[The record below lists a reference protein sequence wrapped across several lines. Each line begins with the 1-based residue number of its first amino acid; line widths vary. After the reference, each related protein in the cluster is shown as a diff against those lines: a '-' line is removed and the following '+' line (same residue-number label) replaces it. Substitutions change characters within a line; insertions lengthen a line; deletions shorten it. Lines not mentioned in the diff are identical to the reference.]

1 MTGLRSTLNDVTP
14 VRDDAEVADREEHH
28 MAHIEKRPDRSK
40 RWRVRYRDPTGRERS
55 RSFARRAEADRFLAT
70 IQADLIRGEWTDPR
84 LARIPVDEWSRRWLA
99 TKRHLKPKTL
109 AGYESILRAHVLPA
123 FGGHQLRHLDRMAVE
138 EWIAELQA
146 TGLGA
151 SGVRQAR
158 QLLNSMLR
166 LAVDAGYMSSN
177 PVEGVRVP
185 RQPDGEMLFLDAAEV
200 EWLASAIREPYE
212 TLVYV
217 LAYGGLRWGEAAALK
232 RGRCDL
238 LRSRLEVAES
248 LSEARGE
255 LHFGSTKTHRSRMVG
270 IPGFLRDLLAL
281 HLARHVQSEPDALVF
296 TSPLGAPLRNS
307 NFRRQVWY
315 RAVEDAALPE
325 GLRIHD
331 LRHTCASL
339 LISAGANPKA
349 VQGHLG
355 HSSIAVTMDRYT
367 HLFPSDTEA
376 LIGRLDDVRS
386 RALAAPPR
394 PSRGPRVVGI
404 NGM

>member
-1 MTGLRSTLNDVTP
+1 
-14 VRDDAEVADREEHH
+14 
-28 MAHIEKRPDRSK
+28 MAHIEKRPHRSK

-55 RSFARRAEADRFLAT
+55 RSFARRSDADRFLAT
-70 IQADLIRGEWTDPR
+70 VQADLVRGEWTDPR
-84 LARIPVDEWSRRWLA
+84 LARIPVEEWSRRWLA
-99 TKRHLKPKTL
+99 TKQHLKPKTL
-109 AGYESILRAHVLPA
+109 AGYESILHAHVLPS
-123 FGGHQLRHLDRMAVE
+123 FGSYQLRHIDRMAVE

-166 LAVDAGYMSSN
+166 LAIDAGYLPTN
-177 PVEGVRVP
+177 PVDGVRVP
-185 RQPDGEMLFLDAAEV
+185 RQPESEMLFLDADEV
-200 EWLASAIREPYE
+200 ERLATAIRQPYG
-212 TLVYV
+212 TLIYV

-255 LHFGSTKTHRSRMVG
+255 LHFGSTKTNRSRMVG
-270 IPGFLRDLLAL
+270 VPGFLRDLLAA
-281 HLARHVQSEPDALVF
+281 HLARNVESEPGSLVF

-315 RAVEDAALPE
+315 RAVEDARLSE

-349 VQGHLG
+349 VQVHLG

-386 RALAAPPR
+386 RAVAAPPR
-394 PSRGPRVVGI
+394 PSRGPRVVGLDRT
-404 NGM
+404 

>member
-1 MTGLRSTLNDVTP
+1 
-14 VRDDAEVADREEHH
+14 
-28 MAHIEKRPDRSK
+28 MAHIEKRPHRSK

-55 RSFARRAEADRFLAT
+55 RSFARRADADRFLAT
-70 IQADLIRGEWTDPR
+70 VQADLVRGEWTDPR
-84 LARIPVDEWSRRWLA
+84 LARIPVEEWSRRWLA

-109 AGYESILRAHVLPA
+109 AGYESILHAHVLPT
-123 FGGHQLRHLDRMAVE
+123 FGSYQLRHVDRMADE
-138 EWIAELQA
+138 EWMADLQA

-166 LAVDAGYMSSN
+166 LAVDAGYLPTN
-177 PVEGVRVP
+177 PVDGVRVP
-185 RQPDGEMLFLDAAEV
+185 RQPETEMLFLDADEV
-200 EWLASAIREPYE
+200 ERLATAIRQPYGM
-212 TLVYV
+212 LVYV
-217 LAYGGLRWGEAAALK
+217 LTYGGLRWGEAAALK

-255 LHFGSTKTHRSRMVG
+255 LHFGATKTNRSRMVG
-270 IPGFLRDLLAL
+270 VPAFLRDLLAA
-281 HLARHVQSEPDALVF
+281 HLARNVESEPDALVF

-315 RAVEDAALPE
+315 RAVEDAGLPG

-349 VQGHLG
+349 VQVHLG
-355 HSSIAVTMDRYT
+355 HSSIAVTMDRST

-386 RALAAPPR
+386 RALAAQPR
-394 PSRGPRVVGI
+394 PSRGPRVVGLDRT
-404 NGM
+404 